1 VKCAQA
7 GLSPPYAVHDS
18 DQAMGMIRRRAEED
32 HIAVRLMPSSEH
44 VDVLAVRVG
53 AMRWR
58 AGQRPLLAKESCP
71 AIEKLP
77 SSFLEQSITF
87 FASKLFR

>member
-1 VKCAQA
+1 MKCAQA

-32 HIAVRLMPSSEH
+32 HIAVRLMPSSEP

-58 AGQRPLLAKESCP
+58 AGQRPLLVKESCP
-71 AIEKLP
+71 AIETLP
-77 SSFLEQSITF
+77 SSFLEQLITV

>member
-1 VKCAQA
+1 VQCAQG
-7 GLSPPYAVHDS
+7 GLEPALRLHDY

-32 HIAVRLMPSSEH
+32 HVAVRLMPSSEH

-77 SSFLEQSITF
+77 SSFLEQLITV